1 MVSHRPTI
9 IAFGNPTMSAYTFSI
24 RTEVHRNVMYIEQR
38 GRPTAAG
45 FMDLKADFVPAAA
58 ELKPGFSIINDQREM
73 ESYDDEAKEVAK
85 ELVQIANE
93 RGAARVIRIVPAD
106 VLSTITLSSTL
117 VEAKSRYSSIRVSS
131 PEEAEA
137 ALDALTE

>member
-1 MVSHRPTI
+1 MGLEI
-9 IAFGNPTMSAYTFSI
+9 PTMAAYAFSI

-38 GRPTAAG
+38 GRPTAAD
-45 FMDLKADFVPAAA
+45 FRDLGRDFLAALA
-58 ELKPGFSIINDQREM
+58 ELTPGFSIINDQREM
-73 ESYDDEAKEVAK
+73 EPYDDEAKDVAK

-93 RGAARVIRIVPAD
+93 RGAARVIRILPVD

-117 VEAKSRYSSIRVSS
+117 EEARSRYTSIRVGS

-137 ALDALTE
+137 ALEALS